1 MGRSAAYNAAVLA
14 GLLFIVLAA
23 ASWGTTGSV
32 STILAQRHGTDP
44 LLIGAA
50 RMAVAAGALLIAAHV
65 GGSSLI
71 IARAD
76 LGRCLLMGGCMAVY
90 QATYFTAVVMTG
102 IAVTALLA
110 ICSAPLMIAAL
121 AAVLLGE
128 RLSVRVALA
137 LGLGLTGTALLV
149 AGPAGLAP
157 GPRLVG
163 GVLLALSAGFA
174 YALYVVTA
182 KASLVRSAP
191 LPLTALTF
199 TVAAVL
205 TLPVLAWTPA
215 PLEQLLRG
223 WPWLLYLGG
232 VATAGA
238 YAVYALGLRRVPATV
253 AGIATLVEPLTATAL
268 GVVAF
273 DEPLGVTGALGA
285 LTLVGAIALL
295 MTEGAGAVSPKT
307 DD

>member
-1 MGRSAAYNAAVLA
+1 VLA
-14 GLLFIVLAA
+14 GLLFVVLAA

-50 RMAVAAGALLIAAHV
+50 RMAVAAGALLIAARV
-65 GGSSLI
+65 GGASLV

-76 LGRCLLMGGCMAVY
+76 LGRCLLMGACMAVY
-90 QATYFTAVVMTG
+90 QATYFTAVGMTG

-121 AAVLLGE
+121 ATVMLGE
-128 RLSVRVALA
+128 RLSVRVAVA
-137 LGLGLTGTALLV
+137 LGLGVTGTALL
-149 AGPAGLAP
+149 AAAPAGLAP

-163 GVLLALSAGFA
+163 GALLALSAGFA
-174 YALYVVTA
+174 YALYVVIA
-182 KASLVRSAP
+182 KVSLVRSAP
-191 LPLTALTF
+191 LPLTAVTF
-199 TVAAVL
+199 AVAAVL

-215 PLEQLLRG
+215 PLEQLARG
-223 WPWLLYLGG
+223 WPWFLYLGG

-238 YAVYALGLRRVPATV
+238 YAVYAVGLRRVPAAV

-268 GVVAF
+268 GVVVF
-273 DEPLGVTGALGA
+273 DEPLGLTGAVGA
-285 LTLVGAIALL
+285 LTLLGAIALL
-295 MTEGAGAVSPKT
+295 IMKLEGASAVAPQT
-307 DD
+307 